1 MNSKPPNIAL
11 RAALYLR
18 VSTAR
23 QAEHDVSIPDQ
34 KRQGEA
40 YCQQRGYQ
48 LVETFVEPGASATN
62 DKRPEFQR
70 MIEAGTSKPAAFDIV
85 VVHSF
90 SRFFRDHFEL
100 EFYVRK
106 LAKNGVKL
114 VSITQ
119 EMGDDPMHVMMRQI
133 MALFDEYQSKE
144 NAKHILRALKE
155 NARQGFW
162 NGSLPPIGYRVV
174 DAEQR
179 GAKMK
184 KKLEIDPLHADTVR
198 MIYRLAMEGD
208 GMSGPMGVKAIV
220 NHLNGNHI
228 YTRNGGRWGIG
239 QLHRVLTRR
248 TYIGEHQ
255 FNKRSKKGE
264 VKPEKEVVTVPVP
277 PLIDRETF
285 DAVQSRLKANNPKV
299 TPPRVVSGPNLLTGI
314 CYCGNCGGAMTL
326 RTGKSGRYRYY
337 ACSIRARQGA
347 TGCKGR
353 AIPMGKLDKMVV
365 NHIEERLLD
374 PERIEEV
381 LASLLDRRQEG
392 VERRSQHIAEL
403 NQRAAE
409 ADMRLKRL
417 YDAIESGS
425 LDPTE
430 AALGERIAGLTAL
443 RDQARADATRIEAML
458 ANSTHQRL
466 TGDAVQE
473 LTIEAR
479 RRLRLGKG
487 GYRREHVRAFAQRVE
502 VADGAIYI
510 KGHKNTLLRTLV
522 AITGGK
528 SAATG
533 VPGFVPKW
541 RGDRDSNPG
550 DALTPNGFQ
559 DRRIRPL
566 CHLPGAGCPP
576 SKSSVTALQV
586 ASARG
591 TTGRTRR
598 AAPGSRERIEG
609 KSIS

>member
-1 MNSKPPNIAL
+1 MNIQSPHIVQ

-18 VSTAR
+18 VSTTR

-34 KRQGEA
+34 RKQGET
-40 YCQQRGYQ
+40 YCASRGYQ
-48 LVETFVEPGASATN
+48 LVETFVEAGASATN
-62 DKRPEFQR
+62 DRRPEFQR
-70 MIEAGTSKPAAFDIV
+70 MIEAGTSKPAPFDVV

-144 NAKHILRALKE
+144 NAKHVLRALKE

-198 MIYRLAMEGD
+198 MIFRLALEGAD
-208 GMSGPMGVKAIV
+208 GTGPMGVKAIV
-220 NHLNGNHI
+220 NHLNRNRLF
-228 YTRNGGRWGIG
+228 TRNGGRWGIG

-248 TYIGEHQ
+248 TYMGEHQ
-255 FNKRSKKGE
+255 FNKRTKAKE
-264 VKPEKEVVTVPVP
+264 LKPAEEIVTVDVP
-277 PLIDRETF
+277 PLIDPETF
-285 DAVQSRLKANNPKV
+285 EAIQQRLQSNNPKV

-326 RTGKSGRYRYY
+326 RTGKNGRYRYY
-337 ACSIRARQGA
+337 ACSIRARQGD

-353 AIPMGKLDKMVV
+353 AIPMDKLDRMVV
-365 NHIEERLLD
+365 GHIEERLLD
-374 PERIEEV
+374 PERIEDV

-409 ADMRLKRL
+409 ADNRLKRL
-417 YDAIESGS
+417 YDAIEAGS
-425 LDPTE
+425 LDPAE
-430 AALGERIAGLTAL
+430 SALGERIAGLTAI
-443 RDQARADATRIEAML
+443 RDQARTDAARIEAML
-458 ANSTHQRL
+458 QSSAHHALS
-466 TGDAVQE
+466 GAAVRE
-473 LTIEAR
+473 LATEAR
-479 RRLRLGKG
+479 GRLRLGKG

-502 VADGAIYI
+502 VADDAIRI
-510 KGHKNTLLRTLV
+510 MGTKSTLLRTLV
-522 AITGGK
+522 AARGGK
-528 SAATG
+528 TAGIG
-533 VPGFVPKW
+533 VPGFIPKW
-541 RGDRDSNPG
+541 RKRWDSNPRTV
-550 DALTPNGFQ
+550 A
-559 DRRIRPL
+559 RRRFSRPV
-566 CHLPGAGCPP
+566 P
-576 SKSSVTALQV
+576 
-586 ASARG
+586 
-591 TTGRTRR
+591 
-598 AAPGSRERIEG
+598 
-609 KSIS
+609 